1 MPHEALDSADPAGYI
16 PGMSKPFRLTDLPY
30 LRAFAGVSVG
40 ELARKLKVGV
50 RDVERWE
57 ASEVIPQGA
66 KMRRLRGWIASQL
79 ARMEDPEA
87 WLREAKKNSAQGPAS
102 RVRKKD

>member
-1 MPHEALDSADPAGYI
+1 MARS
-16 PGMSKPFRLTDLPY
+16 FRLADLPY
-30 LRAFAGVSVG
+30 LRAFAGVSAG

-66 KMRRLRGWIASQL
+66 KMRRLRHWIASQTAL
-79 ARMEDPEA
+79 MEDPEA
-87 WLREAKKNSAQGPAS
+87 WLREAKQGK
-102 RVRKKD
+102 R

>member
-1 MPHEALDSADPAGYI
+1 
-16 PGMSKPFRLTDLPY
+16 MSKPFRLSDLPY

-50 RDVERWE
+50 KDVERWD

-66 KMRRLRGWIASQL
+66 KMRRLRHWIASQL
-79 ARMEDPEA
+79 DLMEDPEA
-87 WLREAKKNSAQGPAS
+87 WLRDAKRGG
-102 RVRKKD
+102 R

>member
-1 MPHEALDSADPAGYI
+1 MA
-16 PGMSKPFRLTDLPY
+16 KPFRLTDLPY
-30 LRAFAGVSVG
+30 LRAFAGVSAG

-66 KMRRLRGWIASQL
+66 KMRRLRHWIASQL
-79 ARMEDPEA
+79 DLMEGPEA
-87 WLREAKKNSAQGPAS
+87 WLREVKK
-102 RVRKKD
+102 REMKKFKM

>member
-1 MPHEALDSADPAGYI
+1 MAKS
-16 PGMSKPFRLTDLPY
+16 FRLTDLPY

-57 ASEVIPQGA
+57 ASEVVPQGA
-66 KMRRLRGWIASQL
+66 KMRRLRHWIASQL
-79 ARMEDPEA
+79 DRMEDPEA
-87 WLREAKKNSAQGPAS
+87 WLREVKRGG
-102 RVRKKD
+102 

>member
-1 MPHEALDSADPAGYI
+1 MPKS
-16 PGMSKPFRLTDLPY
+16 FRLADLPY

-57 ASEVIPQGA
+57 TSEVIPQGA
-66 KMRRLRGWIASQL
+66 KMRRLRHWIASQL
-79 ARMEDPEA
+79 ALMEDPDA
-87 WLREAKKNSAQGPAS
+87 WLREVKRRKN
-102 RVRKKD
+102 

>member
-1 MPHEALDSADPAGYI
+1 
-16 PGMSKPFRLTDLPY
+16 MSRPFRLSDLPY

-50 RDVERWE
+50 RDVARWE

-66 KMRRLRGWIASQL
+66 KMRRLRHWIDSQL
-79 ARMEDPEA
+79 ALMEDPEE
-87 WLREAKKNSAQGPAS
+87 WLREAK
-102 RVRKKD
+102 RKRH